1 MAELDKAVKKTPT
14 LSQIANLI
22 KNKAVALAPKRTG
35 NLKNKLDTY
44 NRPSGMVQQKVSG
57 KKNISL
63 SFTIDVSPP
72 GAEYGK
78 YWNDPNVSDSVRKGK
93 TPNVPKSINFADK
106 ALEDPQVKQMI
117 DKVISDITN
126 DIVGYFKTEAKKL

>member
-22 KNKAVALAPKRTG
+22 KSKAVALAPKKTG
-35 NLKNKLDTY
+35 NLKSKLDTY
-44 NRPSGMVQQKVSG
+44 NRPSGMVKQKVSG

-63 SFTIDVSPP
+63 SFTLDVSPP

-78 YWNDPNVSDSVRKGK
+78 FWNDPNVSDSVRKGK

-117 DKVISDITN
+117 DKVISDMTN

>member
-1 MAELDKAVKKTPT
+1 MASLDNAVKKTPT
-14 LSQIANLI
+14 LAQVANLI
-22 KNKAVALAPKRTG
+22 KRKAVALAPKKTG

-44 NRPSGMVQQKVSG
+44 NRPAGMVKRTMNGKNSVSV
-57 KKNISL
+57 

-78 YWNDPNVSDSVRKGK
+78 FWNDPNVSDSVRKGK

-106 ALEDPQVKQMI
+106 ALEDPEVKMMI
-117 DKVISDITN
+117 DKVISDVTN
-126 DIVGYFKTEAKKL
+126 EIVNYLTDEVKKL